1 MTLDTH
7 LSMTTHKMGEYW
19 FSEDVKFQC
28 LCNTSGIAVKLSEWS
43 HDVGVVTSNIVFAD
57 VKHKEEAYLSCLP
70 SDYDEHVD
78 LSTDAEDL
86 ADTDS
91 EGSVHH
97 LGIEPYQ

>member
-1 MTLDTH
+1 MTFDTH

-19 FSEDVKFQC
+19 FSEDVKFQF
-28 LCNTSGIAVKLSEWS
+28 LRNTFGIAVKLSEWS
-43 HDVGVVTSNIVFAD
+43 HDVGVVTRNIVFAD
-57 VKHKEEAYLSCLP
+57 VEHKEEGYLSCLS

-78 LSTDAEDL
+78 LLTDAEDL
-86 ADTDS
+86 VDTDS